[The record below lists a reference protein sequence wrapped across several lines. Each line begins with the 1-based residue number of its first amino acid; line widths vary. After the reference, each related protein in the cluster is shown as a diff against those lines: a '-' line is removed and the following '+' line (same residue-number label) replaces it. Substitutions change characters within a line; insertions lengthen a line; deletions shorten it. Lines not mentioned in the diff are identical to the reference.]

1 MADNYQNLWDN
12 IKLYLSKELDEATYE
27 DILADVC
34 EVDKE
39 QNGTIYVVVP
49 DVYKK
54 NRINNFFIEKI
65 NNLIKNYTTENLKF
79 KFVLKE
85 ELQKET
91 PTFSRGNRLYVNNLN
106 ENYNFESFVVG
117 ESNMFAYRMSINV
130 AEQPGL
136 IANPLYIFGD
146 VGLGKTHLMQAI
158 GNYILDKDI
167 NNKILYVQA
176 TDFIYDYSNAIQ
188 TNSMNEFNKK
198 YNNLDC
204 LLVDDIQMLEIG
216 KKSQQE
222 FFKLFNDLNNRKKQ
236 IVITSDCPANQLKG
250 IMDRLTSRFSQ
261 GMAVDIKRP
270 GLEQRVNILRRKAN
284 ETSTKDI
291 PDDVLYFIA
300 ENFTDNIRELEGALT
315 RVLGHS
321 EVCNYQKIT
330 LDKTIEA
337 LDALL
342 KYKKVAP
349 KNEENYEN
357 LLSIIA
363 NFYNITVAD
372 ILSNQRK
379 QTYVLPR
386 QIAMYILK
394 SHFNLPYKKIGV
406 ILGNRDHSTVMSGF
420 QKIDDEIKKDNELSL
435 AIETI
440 LKKVD

>member
-117 ESNMFAYRMSINV
+117 ESNMFAYRISINV

>member
-300 ENFTDNIRELEGALT
+300 ENFT
-315 RVLGHS
+315 
-321 EVCNYQKIT
+321 
-330 LDKTIEA
+330 
-337 LDALL
+337 
-342 KYKKVAP
+342 
-349 KNEENYEN
+349 
-357 LLSIIA
+357 
-363 NFYNITVAD
+363 
-372 ILSNQRK
+372 
-379 QTYVLPR
+379 
-386 QIAMYILK
+386 
-394 SHFNLPYKKIGV
+394 V
-406 ILGNRDHSTVMSGF
+406 IL
-420 QKIDDEIKKDNELSL
+420 
-435 AIETI
+435 
-440 LKKVD
+440 

>member
-79 KFVLKE
+79 KFVLRE

-198 YNNLDC
+198 YNDLDC

-406 ILGNRDHSTVMSGF
+406 ILGNRDHSTVMSGY
-420 QKIDDEIKKDNELSL
+420 QKIEDEIKKDKELNL